1 MPATVDGMTL
11 AGWIDRHAAFTP
23 DKVALVHAD
32 GALTYAELADAVAR
46 ATGMLHDRLGV
57 RLGDRVA
64 WLGQNA
70 PEMLIL
76 LFACSRLGAIFLP
89 LNWRLAAPEHAWI
102 LEDCRAEALFAGAEF
117 AAHAG
122 ELHAGQPSLRL
133 VVINGPGDGA
143 EDYATLL
150 ADASPLTVSPDAAG
164 AETPVLLCYTS
175 GTTGRPKGAL
185 LDQRALLFN
194 ALNSLHMHGL
204 GADDRVL
211 TTLPMFHVGG
221 LNIQTLPALYA
232 GATVVLH
239 KLFDPQ
245 ATLASLAGDGITLAV
260 LVPAQLVALL
270 AMPAWAQADLTG
282 MRCISTG
289 STLVPQAL
297 IEQVHA
303 RGLPLIQVYGS
314 TETAP
319 LATYLVAADAMR
331 KAGSCGLPALHC
343 EVRIVDEAGH
353 DVAPGISGELLVRG
367 PNVMHGYWNQP
378 ETTAGAL
385 IDGWYHSGDVGH
397 ADADGFLWI
406 DDRKKEVIISG
417 GENIYP
423 AELENLLAEH
433 PDLVES
439 AVVGRGDP
447 KWGEVPVA
455 VVVAHADATLDADA
469 VRGFFKGKLARYKHP
484 HDVVF
489 RDALPRNAM
498 GKVEKDAVRVLV
510 AELFAPNG
518 A

>member
-1 MPATVDGMTL
+1 MTL
-11 AGWIDRHAAFTP
+11 ADWIDRHAAFTP
-23 DKVALVHAD
+23 DRVALVCD
-32 GALTYAELADAVAR
+32 GEQTTYAALAETIAR
-46 ATGMLHDRLGV
+46 TAGLLHDRLGV

-64 WLGQNA
+64 WLGHNA
-70 PEMLIL
+70 TEMLAL

-102 LEDCRAEALFAGAEF
+102 LDDCQPKALFADTGF
-117 AAHAG
+117 AAHAIS
-122 ELHAGQPSLRL
+122 LHAGQPEMRL
-133 VVINGPGDGA
+133 VGVGGAVDGML
-143 EDYATLL
+143 DHATLAAAARPL
-150 ADASPLTVSPDAAG
+150 AASPDAVG
-164 AETPVLLCYTS
+164 LSSTVLLCYTS
-175 GTTGRPKGAL
+175 GTTGQPKGAL

-204 GADDRVL
+204 TATDRVL

-239 KLFDPQ
+239 RQFDPR
-245 ATLASLAGDGITLAV
+245 ATLAALAGDGITLAV

-270 AMPAWAQADLTG
+270 ALPEWATVELGRLRSLT
-282 MRCISTG
+282 TG
-289 STLVPQAL
+289 STLVPLGL
-297 IEQVHA
+297 IERVHA

-319 LATYLVAADAMR
+319 IASYLVAADAER

-343 EVRIVDEAGH
+343 EIRIVDDAGR
-353 DVAPGISGELLVRG
+353 DVAPGDSGELLVRG
-367 PNVMHGYWNQP
+367 PNVMRGYWNQP
-378 ETTAGAL
+378 QTTTEAL
-385 IDGWYHSGDVGH
+385 VDGWYRSGDIGH

-406 DDRKKEVIISG
+406 DDRMKEVIISG

-433 PDLVES
+433 PDLVEA
-439 AVVGRGDP
+439 AVVGRADP

-455 VVVAHADATLDADA
+455 VVVARAGGQLDATT
-469 VRGFFKGKLARYKHP
+469 VRGWFDGRLARFKHP
-484 HDVVF
+484 HEVVF

-498 GKVEKDAVRVLV
+498 GKVEKDAVRALV
-510 AELFAPNG
+510 RELFSGDQA
-518 A
+518 

>member
-1 MPATVDGMTL
+1 VTPAD
-11 AGWIDRHAAFTP
+11 WIDRHAAFTP
-23 DKVALVHAD
+23 DRTALVHD
-32 GALTYAELADAVAR
+32 GGALSYRELAAEVAH
-46 ATGMLHDRLGV
+46 AAGLLHDRLGV

-64 WLGQNA
+64 WLGHNA
-70 PEMLIL
+70 PEMLVL
-76 LFACSRLGAIFLP
+76 LLACSRLGAIFLP

-102 LEDCRAEALFAGAEF
+102 LGDCQAKVLFAGDGF
-117 AAHAG
+117 ADHA
-122 ELHAGQPSLRL
+122 AGLAADQPALRL
-133 VVINGPGDGA
+133 VGVGYDDARG
-143 EDYATLL
+143 YAALRAAAAPL
-150 ADASPLTVSPDAAG
+150 AASPDAAG
-164 AETPVLLCYTS
+164 PGTPALLCYTS

-204 GADDRVL
+204 TAADRVL

-239 KLFDPQ
+239 RQFDPH
-245 ATLASLAGDGITLAV
+245 ATLAALVGERITLAV

-270 AMPAWAQADLTG
+270 AQPGWTDADLG
-282 MRCISTG
+282 RLRCITTG
-289 STLVPQAL
+289 STLVPLAL
-297 IEQVHA
+297 IDRVHA
-303 RGLPLIQVYGS
+303 HGIPLIQVYGS

-319 LATYLVAADAMR
+319 LATYLVAADAAR

-343 EVRIVDEAGH
+343 EVRIVDDAGH
-353 DVAPGISGELLVRG
+353 DVAPGESGELWVRG
-367 PNVMHGYWNQP
+367 PNVMGGYWNQP
-378 ETTAGAL
+378 STTAEAL
-385 IDGWYHSGDVGH
+385 VDGWYRSGDVGH
-397 ADADGFLWI
+397 ADTDGYLWI

-433 PDLVES
+433 PDLAEA

-455 VVVAHADATLDADA
+455 VVVARAGHETDADGI
-469 VRGFFKGKLARYKHP
+469 RGWFDGKLARFKHP
-484 HDVVF
+484 HDVIF

-498 GKVEKDAVRVLV
+498 GKVEKDAVRALV
-510 AELFAPNG
+510 TELFAG
-518 A
+518 SGD

>member
-1 MPATVDGMTL
+1 MTPAD
-11 AGWIDRHAAFTP
+11 WIDRHAAFTP
-23 DKVALVHAD
+23 DRVALACD
-32 GALTYAELADAVAR
+32 GEEWTYAALADAVAS
-46 ATGMLHDRLGV
+46 AAGMLHDRLGV

-64 WLGQNA
+64 WLGHNA
-70 PEMLIL
+70 PEMLVV

-102 LEDCRAEALFAGAEF
+102 LDDCQAKVLFAGAEF
-117 AAHAG
+117 AEHAAG
-122 ELHAGQPSLRL
+122 LHAAQADMRL
-133 VVINGPGDGA
+133 VGVGDVGPHG
-143 EDYATLL
+143 YATLV
-150 ADASPLTVSPDAAG
+150 AGARPISASPDAAG
-164 AETPVLLCYTS
+164 HATPALLCYTS

-204 GADDRVL
+204 TAADRVL

-232 GATVVLH
+232 GASVVLH
-239 KLFDPQ
+239 RQFEPQ
-245 ATLASLAGDGITLAV
+245 RTLDALAGEGITLAV

-270 AMPAWAQADLTG
+270 GLPGWADADLSRLRALT
-282 MRCISTG
+282 TG
-289 STLVPQAL
+289 STLVPLAL
-297 IEQVHA
+297 IERVHA
-303 RGLPLIQVYGS
+303 RGVPLIQVYGS

-319 LATYLVAADAMR
+319 LASYLVAADAAR
-331 KAGSCGLPALHC
+331 KAGSCGLPALHT
-343 EVRIVDEAGH
+343 EVRIVDDQGH
-353 DVAPGISGELLVRG
+353 DVAPGSPGELWVRG
-367 PNVMHGYWNQP
+367 PNVMRGYWNQP
-378 ETTAGAL
+378 DTTAEAL
-385 IDGWYHSGDVGH
+385 VDGWYRSGDVGH

-433 PDLVES
+433 PDLAEA
-439 AVVGRGDP
+439 AVVGRDDA

-455 VVVAHADATLDADA
+455 VVVARPGHAIDADG
-469 VRGFFKGKLARYKHP
+469 VRGWFQGKLARYKHP

-510 AELFAPNG
+510 RELFSTDTA
-518 A
+518 